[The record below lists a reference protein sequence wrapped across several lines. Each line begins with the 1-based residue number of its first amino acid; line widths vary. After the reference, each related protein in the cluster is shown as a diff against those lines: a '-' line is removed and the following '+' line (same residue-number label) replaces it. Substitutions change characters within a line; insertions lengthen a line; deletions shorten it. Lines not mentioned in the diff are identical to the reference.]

1 MSAKRPVQNSF
12 PNGRTGRNEVCYYL
26 LHISKNCLV
35 EESVHEHAKN
45 VETVEQAGND
55 NFLPGDNKLLA
66 EKKLTAR

>member
-1 MSAKRPVQNSF
+1 M
-12 PNGRTGRNEVCYYL
+12 